1 MIGISAR
8 APLVSARTLYN
19 CSRAQ
24 GSRSLGAMAA
34 KRPANR
40 GNSNSSSSGPI
51 VFSSKFHASAIASQS
66 IKDPYQALGI
76 SKSASQTDIKKA
88 YRKLAKKYHPDIN
101 KEPDAEKKFHDLQ
114 NAYEILSDETKR
126 KQYDQYGPA
135 AFDPNFGASQGH
147 PGGGFGGFGGGGQA
161 GSPFGD
167 FGGINFEDL
176 FGAAFSGRNG
186 GGAGGSPFGNAGA
199 RGAGGSSRMN
209 MFREYKGDSIHVSC
223 KLNFKDAVFGKKN
236 VKLNFNTFD
245 PCNTC
250 HGSGMKSGATKH
262 TCSGCQGT
270 GTKVH
275 VRGGFQMMSTC
286 DECQGEGS
294 TIKSE
299 DVCHSCHGE
308 GVEFTRNKSIS
319 VDLPNGLQDGDAIRI
334 SNQGSYPQMAVDPE
348 MAKNVKMTKGDII
361 VTIRVDKDPKFS
373 IQNKYDIWYQKEI
386 PITTAALGGTVEIPT
401 VDGTKI
407 RLKVQGGTQQGDVI
421 SIPNMGVPRSTLM
434 SQSSRGTMKV
444 QYKIV
449 IRKPQSQAEQ
459 CLWEALADVTHDS
472 GAKRTMNLSLNDLAD
487 GSSPGSSSTGAAGS
501 SGSTASNPD
510 EPGALGRLETF
521 ISKAFKKIKGDK
533 K

>member
-1 MIGISAR
+1 MIGVSAR
-8 APLVSARTLYN
+8 APFVSARSLYN
-19 CSRAQ
+19 VVAAQ
-24 GSRSLGAMAA
+24 GRVCAGSALHNPLTSSHRSQ
-34 KRPANR
+34 
-40 GNSNSSSSGPI
+40 GPL
-51 VFSSKFHASAIASQS
+51 VFSSRFHASAVAAQS

-76 SKSASQTDIKKA
+76 DKNASQTDIKKA

-135 AFDPNFGASQGH
+135 AFDPNFGASQGQGH
-147 PGGGFGGFGGGGQA
+147 PGFGGFGGGGQA

-186 GGAGGSPFGNAGA
+186 GSAGGSPFGGA
-199 RGAGGSSRMN
+199 AGGRSSRMN

-223 KLNFKDAVFGKKN
+223 KLDFKDAVFGKKN
-236 VKLNFNTFD
+236 VKLTFNTFD
-245 PCNTC
+245 PCHTC
-250 HGSGMKSGATKH
+250 HGSGMKLGAEKH
-262 TCSGCQGT
+262 TCSGCHGS

-294 TIKSE
+294 TVKAE
-299 DVCHSCHGE
+299 DVCHTCHGD
-308 GVEFTRNKSIS
+308 GVEFTRNKSIN
-319 VDLPNGLQDGDAIRI
+319 VDLPNGLQDGDAIRV

-348 MAKNVKMTKGDII
+348 MAKNIKMTRGDII

-373 IQNKYDIWYQKEI
+373 IQNKYDIWYVKEI

-421 SIPNMGVPRSTLM
+421 SIPNMGVPRSSLL
-434 SQSSRGTMKV
+434 SQASRGSMKV

-449 IRKPQSQAEQ
+449 IRKPQSKAEQ
-459 CLWEALADVTHDS
+459 CLWEALADVTHDTS
-472 GAKRTMNLSLNDLAD
+472 AKKTMNLSLNDLED
-487 GSSPGSSSTGAAGS
+487 GNTSSFSTGENGTGS
-501 SGSTASNPD
+501 SGSAASNPD